1 MFRKK
6 GYKTQDIGLMMQH
19 SS

>member
-6 GYKTQDIGLMMQH
+6 GYKTQDIRLMM
-19 SS
+19 

>member
-6 GYKTQDIGLMMQH
+6 GYKTQDIGLMM
-19 SS
+19 

>member
-6 GYKTQDIGLMMQH
+6 GYKTQDIWLMM
-19 SS
+19 

>member
-6 GYKTQDIGLMMQH
+6 GYKTQDVGLMI
-19 SS
+19 

>member
-6 GYKTQDIGLMMQH
+6 GYKTQDIGLMMYR
-19 SS
+19 